1 MAKKDKK
8 AAKNAAPVVN
18 PTENANATTATAT
31 KNENNKADKDQQVA
45 AKPVTKKE
53 DSKPQGKTEK
63 PSTQQETK
71 PKKDKTPTILAET
84 VSDEEM
90 TMNALAKSV
99 GAPVNQGSSTDAK
112 AMLAFVGHQRFT
124 GNEELKRNCP
134 ERYNAINQAIN
145 AVWFLGMLGVQQE
158 IANMQAEGKIELIVS
173 PEQVMPLQ
181 EIANMFG
188 VRLATPKALPGATDG
203 QMSIDF
209 SPEATQV
216 PEELKDSKIGKIQEP
231 ELDIEKVGSDH
242 EMICNAL
249 EYLLRKDRNLVKSLM
264 TTIEWY
270 RKLCI
275 NNATTADEK
284 LAVDNRPINEWIDE
298 IFHLVPVAGLMSG
311 IGRAV
316 YLSTKRDDSPIAAHC
331 LIRAQVPGMPEEDIA
346 RIVRTFIQENYR
358 IGQEDKIDTN
368 GNVIKKET
376 ATTPTEDKAIQ
387 ATMGN
392 LGLPYIDGVMTALT
406 MSVPENATDEQ
417 LNEIDENRKR
427 ARKIVSIVRTNYYPG
442 KVEPTNEQLRFAIGK
457 IINYYRSPLEQISEF
472 SAPLPKL
479 VGEYPETKK
488 EEPADEKKNKSL

>member
-8 AAKNAAPVVN
+8 AANNAAPVVN
-18 PTENANATTATAT
+18 PTENTNAVTATVT
-31 KNENNKADKDQQVA
+31 KSENNKADKNQQVA
-45 AKPVTKKE
+45 DKPVTKKE
-53 DSKPQGKTEK
+53 DAKPQGKAEK
-63 PSTQQETK
+63 PSAQKETK
-71 PKKDKTPTILAET
+71 PAKKDKTPTILPET
-84 VSDEEM
+84 VSEEEAAIN
-90 TMNALAKSV
+90 TLAKSV
-99 GAPVNQGSSTDAK
+99 GTPTNQGSSTDAK

-124 GNEELKRNCP
+124 NNEDLKKNYP
-134 ERYNAINQAIN
+134 EQYNAINQAIN
-145 AVWFLGMLGVQQE
+145 AVWFLGMIGVQQE
-158 IANMQAEGKIELIVS
+158 MINMQSEGKLELIVS
-173 PEQVMPLQ
+173 PEQIMPLQ
-181 EIANMFG
+181 EMAHMFG
-188 VRLATPKALPGATDG
+188 VKLATPKALPGAVDG

-209 SPEATQV
+209 SPEATHV

-242 EMICNAL
+242 ELICAAL
-249 EYLLRKDRNLVKSLM
+249 DYLLRKDRNLIKSLM
-264 TTIEWY
+264 ETIEWY

-331 LIRAQVPGMPEEDIA
+331 LIRAQIPGIPEEDIA

-358 IGQEDKIDTN
+358 IGQEDKIDAN
-368 GNVIKKET
+368 GNVIKKES
-376 ATTPTEDKAIQ
+376 ASTPVEDKAIQ

-392 LGLPYIDGVMTALT
+392 LGLPYINSVMAALT
-406 MSVPENATDEQ
+406 ASVPENATDEQ
-417 LNEIDENRKR
+417 LNEIDENRKK
-427 ARKIVSIVRTNYYPG
+427 ARKIISIVRSNYYPG

-457 IINYYRSPLEQISEF
+457 IINYYRSPLEQIAEF

-479 VGEYPETKK
+479 VGEYPESKK
-488 EEPADEKKNKSL
+488 EEPAGEKKK

>member
-8 AAKNAAPVVN
+8 AAKNAASVVN
-18 PTENANATTATAT
+18 PTENANAITATAT

-63 PSTQQETK
+63 PSTQKETK
-71 PKKDKTPTILAET
+71 PKKDKTPTILPET
-84 VSDEEM
+84 VDPNETTM
-90 TMNALAKSV
+90 TTLAKSV
-99 GAPVNQGSSTDAK
+99 GVNNTSFVSSTDAK
-112 AMLAFVGHQRFT
+112 AMLAYVGHQRFT
-124 GNEELKRNCP
+124 NNEELKKNSP
-134 ERYNAINQAIN
+134 EQYNALNQAIN

-158 IANMQAEGKIELIVS
+158 LANMQSDGKLELIVS
-173 PEQVMPLQ
+173 PEQIMPLQ
-181 EIANMFG
+181 EMASMFG
-188 VRLATPKALPGATDG
+188 VKLATPKALPGAVDG

-209 SPEATQV
+209 SPSATEI
-216 PEELKDSKIGKIQEP
+216 PEELKDSKIGKLVEP

-358 IGQEDKIDTN
+358 ISQEDKIDAN

-376 ATTPTEDKAIQ
+376 TITPTEDKAIQ

-392 LGLPYIDGVMTALT
+392 LGLPYIDGVMAALT

-417 LNEIDENRKR
+417 LNEIDENRKK
-427 ARKIVSIVRTNYYPG
+427 ARKIISIVRTNYYPG

-479 VGEYPETKK
+479 IGEYPETKK
-488 EEPADEKKNKSL
+488 EEPADEKKK